1 MAQIGPMNPG
11 KLANTAS
18 IEASKPRN
26 GSPARV
32 ANSASTPAAVTSMVT
47 SVGRRSRGAPAGT
60 AKKRPVNACSAVPSC
75 TCMTPRV
82 FPTGHADSADPFRF
96 ARCAVTLRLSGDHR

>member
-32 ANSASTPAAVTSMVT
+32 ANSASTNAAVTNMVM

-75 TCMTPRV
+75 TCMTPVCSR
-82 FPTGHADSADPFRF
+82 PAMPIPPILSDSHA
-96 ARCAVTLRLSGDHR
+96 AR